1 MYDRSQ
7 NVATR
12 VFVLSNRKNDFFL
25 IRWGRSNG
33 VNVMSKKQELAF
45 KNINF
50 VLSIRYPY
58 GNVELTMYIFTC
70 LVYGFFI
77 YIIMPL
83 WGKLIF

>member
-1 MYDRSQ
+1 MLLPE
-7 NVATR
+7 
-12 VFVLSNRKNDFFL
+12 FLSWVTERMIFL

-33 VNVMSKKQELAF
+33 VNVVSKKQELAF

-83 WGKLIF
+83 WRKLIFKNLM